1 MNITKVHLTKV
12 YIASQSKDGV
22 PFISGPTSR
31 TPGKPYSKISIKCTE
46 HGDKYIGG
54 FVNKDNENWKEG
66 DTVDII
72 VKQNGEYLNFETPKA
87 EDKLAMRVAA
97 LEVEVLN
104 LRNMMAKSLPTAT
117 VAGTHAATDLPTY
130 TYAETAEDLP
140 F

>member
-22 PFISGPTSR
+22 PFLSGPNSK

-104 LRNMMAKSLPTAT
+104 LRNMMAKSSPIANVTSTAS
-117 VAGTHAATDLPTY
+117 APEY

>member
-22 PFISGPTSR
+22 PFLSGPTSK

-46 HGDKYIGG
+46 HGDKYLGG

-87 EDKLAMRVAA
+87 EDKLGMRVAA

-104 LRNMMAKSLPTAT
+104 LRNMMAKST
-117 VAGTHAATDLPTY
+117 VPVTTNSPEY
-130 TYAETAEDLP
+130 TYADIAAEEPP